1 MTLVVLSTSTFM
13 GVALSKFVRIVRQAE
28 REHDLNLGYIIV
40 TAAGLA
46 IWAGI
51 WIALS
56 VFELEFYKDKYA
68 YEPVQNAL
76 IADSIGID
84 SNLVNFIIIALVIN
98 KSSDVAAYQNED

>member
-1 MTLVVLSTSTFM
+1 MVDMKISDNLDDEGSIAIYAACFSVMTLVVLSTSTFM

-28 REHDLNLGYIIV
+28 QEHDLNLGYIIV

-56 VFELEFYKDKYA
+56 AFEF
-68 YEPVQNAL
+68 
-76 IADSIGID
+76 
-84 SNLVNFIIIALVIN
+84 
-98 KSSDVAAYQNED
+98 